1 MTQSHWKKT
10 FAIICA
16 GQMFSLLGSAAV
28 QFAVIWWLTE
38 KTGSA
43 LVLTTLSIVAFLPNM
58 VLGPFVGV
66 WIDRFN
72 RRTVMMLAD
81 GLVALSSVALGVA
94 FFLLES
100 PPLGL
105 IYAVLL
111 LRGIGNT
118 FHAPAMQAAVPMLVP
133 ADMLTKAG
141 GWGNLINSVSSMLGP
156 VLGAAMLG
164 MAPMTSIM
172 LVDVAGAAIAIVLLL
187 FVRIPDVP
195 QSAEKPTFMADW
207 KMGFAAIRDNKP
219 LMAVLPTMLLCNI
232 LFMPLGSLFPL
243 LVNQHFMGT
252 AWHNGIVE
260 LVFAAGLLV
269 SSLVVGVWGG
279 LKRRFLMVA
288 LAIGVL
294 GVTSSISGALP
305 SGGFIA
311 FVICCF
317 FMGCTGTFIN
327 VPLMAYTQETTAPEM
342 MGKVFSLMMT
352 GMSLAMPIGLLL
364 AGPFSEVVGVDRWF
378 FWSGLA
384 IMAAAVLCRLG
395 TRRYD
400 AQTMRPEIVSEAVAE

>member
-1 MTQSHWKKT
+1 ML
-10 FAIICA
+10 
-16 GQMFSLLGSAAV
+16 SLLGSAAV
-28 QFAVIWWLTE
+28 QFTVIWWITE

-81 GLVALSSVALGVA
+81 GLVAVSSIVLGVA
-94 FFLLES
+94 FFFMES

-105 IYAVLL
+105 IYGVLL

-133 ADMLTKAG
+133 TDMLTKAG
-141 GWGNLINSVSSMLGP
+141 GWGNLINSISSMLGP
-156 VLGAAMLG
+156 VLGAAMMG

-172 LVDVAGAAIAIVLLL
+172 LVDVAGAAIAIVLLF

-195 QSAEKPTFMADW
+195 QSAEKPTFLSDW

-219 LMAVLPTMLLCNI
+219 LMAMLPAMLLCNI

-260 LVFAAGLLV
+260 LLFAAGLLV

-294 GVTSSISGALP
+294 GVTSAISGALP

-311 FVICCF
+311 FVVCCF

-384 IMAAAVLCRLG
+384 IVVAAVFCRLS
-395 TRRYD
+395 TRKHD
-400 AQTMRPEIVSEAVAE
+400 GQTMRPETTPEVVAE